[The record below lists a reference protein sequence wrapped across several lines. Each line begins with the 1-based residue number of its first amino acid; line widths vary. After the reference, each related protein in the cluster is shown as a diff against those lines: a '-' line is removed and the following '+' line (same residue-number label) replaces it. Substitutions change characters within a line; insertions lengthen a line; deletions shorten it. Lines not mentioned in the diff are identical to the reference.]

1 MEIELL
7 DVITLDNNKEYI
19 VGSIAKKDNK
29 TYYCLLNKE
38 KNDDILICE
47 RKEKATLREVNN
59 SELIKSLLPEFY
71 KSIKESHLLDEF
83 LKNLPEFEEN
93 A

>member
-7 DVITLDNNKEYI
+7 DVLTLDNNQEYI
-19 VGSIAKKDNK
+19 VGSIAKKDNN

-38 KNDDILICE
+38 KNDDIIICQS
-47 RKEKATLREVNN
+47 KDNDTLREINDKD
-59 SELIKSLLPEFY
+59 LIKVLLPEFY

-83 LKNLPEFEEN
+83 LKNLPDFEEN

>member
-7 DVITLDNNKEYI
+7 DVLTLDNNQEYI
-19 VGSIAKKDNK
+19 VGSIAKKDNN

-38 KNDDILICE
+38 KNDDIIICQ
-47 RKEKATLREVNN
+47 RKENDKLTEVNN
-59 SELIKSLLPEFY
+59 HELIKTLLPEFY

-83 LKNLPEFEEN
+83 LKNLPDFEEN